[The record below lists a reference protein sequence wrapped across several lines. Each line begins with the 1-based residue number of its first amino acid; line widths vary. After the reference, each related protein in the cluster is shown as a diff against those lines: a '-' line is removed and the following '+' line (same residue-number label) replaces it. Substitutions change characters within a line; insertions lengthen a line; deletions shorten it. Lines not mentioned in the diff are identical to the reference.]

1 MTKQD
6 TAVQIDWNAI
16 LVEAINAP
24 GSLGKTYCRFYNYSF
39 LNQIRLL
46 MQGVNE
52 PVATYRRWAELGFQV
67 QKGSKAKVVLAPKM
81 ISKIVEK
88 NGQPV
93 LENGKPKKRQVLIGF
108 KEIRTVFGFSDTDG
122 DELPP
127 IEVPAWQVD
136 TAIEALGVER
146 EKFAHTNGNTQG
158 YSYERDG
165 RKVIAVNP
173 TAAYP
178 AKTLMHELAH
188 LVLGHCKALEDGTEV
203 EHRGLGEFEAET
215 TAYLVAKEL
224 ELPEGMWDPA
234 ESRAYIQNW
243 LGSHPEGDA
252 AVTDKHIG
260 RIFGAVQKIL
270 AAGRAVAAQDENA
283 A

>member
-1 MTKQD
+1 MTKQ
-6 TAVQIDWNAI
+6 TADVQIDWNAI

-52 PVATYRRWAELGFQV
+52 PVATYNRWAELGFQV
-67 QKGSKAKVVLAPKM
+67 RKGTKAKVVLAPKM
-81 ISKIVEK
+81 ISKVVER

-93 LENGKPKKRQVLIGF
+93 IENGKPKKRQILIGF

-127 IEVPAWQVD
+127 IELPAWQID
-136 TAIEALGVER
+136 RALAGLGVER
-146 EKFAHTNGNTQG
+146 ERFAHTDGNCQG
-158 YSYERDG
+158 YSYEKDG
-165 RKVIAVNP
+165 RKIIAINP
-173 TAAYP
+173 AAAYP
-178 AKTLMHELAH
+178 GKTLLHELAH
-188 LVLGHCKALEDGTEV
+188 LVLGHCKARQEGEA
-203 EHRGLGEFEAET
+203 EHRGVTEFEAEA

-224 ELPEGMWDPA
+224 EMPEGMWDPA
-234 ESRAYIQNW
+234 ESRAYIQGY

-252 AVTDKHIG
+252 VVTDKHIG
-260 RIFGAVQKIL
+260 RIFGAVQKVL
-270 AAGRAVAAQDENA
+270 TAGRAAAEA
-283 A
+283 AESAA